1 MPQDIAYLM
10 CALLVNLATMAI
22 ALPSVMGKVS
32 VPARHAQVGLGLQAI
47 GWALLLLSTLTVAG
61 SWADRL
67 VSSLSMACLATS
79 LACLVMAFQRWCGRV
94 PDLRLQASV
103 AVVLTLGYALGF
115 SSYAFR
121 VGWANGLL
129 ALQMGMATVT
139 LMRTPLIP
147 VGRWRWMLVVS
158 ILAQM
163 LVTAWRG
170 VLGAFFTDSYPSFLA
185 PHPVNYAFAIVGN
198 ATAVLS
204 LIGILLA
211 HRDEAARALERLAT
225 LDGLTGVFNRRA
237 WMALAQRDLV
247 TSIRHGHSLAVFMID
262 LDNFKRINDT
272 LGHEAG
278 DRALKFVA
286 RALMSSS
293 RAGDLVGRYGGEEF
307 CVLMNRADHA
317 AAHAFDDRLRE
328 RLGNRASKELGF
340 SLSYSAGIAMPLAP
354 DDTLEAMIR
363 RADSTLYRA
372 KAEGR
377 DRTLDD
383 ESALMNLV

>member
-1 MPQDIAYLM
+1 MPQDIAFLM
-10 CALLVNLATMAI
+10 CALLVNLATMAL
-22 ALPSVMGKVS
+22 ALPAVMGKVS
-32 VPARHAQVGLGLQAI
+32 VPARHAQVGLALQAS
-47 GWALLLLSTLTVAG
+47 GWALLLLSTLTEAG
-61 SWADRL
+61 GWADRL
-67 VSSLSMACLATS
+67 VSSLSMASLAAS

-94 PDLRLQASV
+94 PDLRLQIGIAT
-103 AVVLTLGYALGF
+103 VLTLGYAAGF

-139 LMRTPLIP
+139 LIRTPLIP

-158 ILAQM
+158 VLAQM
-163 LVTAWRG
+163 LVTGWRG
-170 VLGAFFTDSYPSFLA
+170 VLGAFFTASYPNFLA

-237 WMALAQRDLV
+237 WMALAQRDLS
-247 TSIRHGHSLAVFMID
+247 TSVRHGHSLAVFMID

-340 SLSYSAGIAMPLAP
+340 ALSYSAGIAMPLAP

-383 ESALMNLV
+383 ESALMHLA